1 MAPGRRRPHR
11 PAQPVGQTVA
21 AGAAEDEG
29 GRAWRGALD
38 PRLPP
43 LASIP
48 LPTHPP
54 THPPARPPTPHRR
67 RRCGRMPR
75 TRTQT
80 HAWGGSTRQS
90 SPRCSSRRPRDVSA
104 RRRPPG
110 DCLRGRGGAAGG
122 LRLTAGGGGG
132 GGAGLRPRPSHA
144 STQRLRAGAGAMAP
158 RAPSLPARLPPLLP
172 SMQPPMA
179 RRRSG
184 WQRSQGRQSPRLWH
198 PRWDQRR
205 SRRLACRAT
214 RWRTSGSARVSACP
228 CGRLHV

>member
-132 GGAGLRPRPSHA
+132 PRGFGRGP
-144 STQRLRAGAGAMAP
+144 AMHPHSACAQVQAP
-158 RAPSLPARLPPLLP
+158 WPHVLPPSLPACPPCC
-172 SMQPPMA
+172 PPCSPRWRDAGAAGSGARAARAPGSGIRDGTREGAGGSHAA
-179 RRRSG
+179 RRG
-184 WQRSQGRQSPRLWH
+184 GGHLAPRE
-198 PRWDQRR
+198 
-205 SRRLACRAT
+205 
-214 RWRTSGSARVSACP
+214 
-228 CGRLHV
+228 